1 MSRYAAHTDEQ
12 LVPLLNEGDR
22 AAFSAIYNRHFR
34 LMFRYVYSFAKD
46 AKLSEDIV
54 QEIFFDLWQRH
65 QSISIHS
72 TVTKYLHRAAKHK
85 VLDHIRSQAIRAG
98 YAADLAAVMS
108 SHSNNVDELMAVSDL
123 QGTIEKSISALPP
136 RQQMAFR
143 LSRFEHVPIPEIAKR
158 MQISPN
164 TVQDYLT
171 KTLAHL
177 RMSLGE
183 FMVVVWWLENL
194 PGN

>member
-1 MSRYAAHTDEQ
+1 MLR
-12 LVPLLNEGDR
+12 
-22 AAFSAIYNRHFR
+22 SAPSTSVISGPCSA
-34 LMFRYVYSFAKD
+34 YVYSFIKD
-46 AKLSEDIV
+46 SKLSEDIV
-54 QEIFFDLWQRH
+54 QEIFLELWQRH
-65 QSISIHS
+65 ESLRIHS
-72 TVTKYLHRAAKHK
+72 TFANYLHRAGKNK
-85 VLDHIRSQAIRAG
+85 VLDHIKSQAVRTS

-108 SHSNNVDELMAVSDL
+108 SHANNIEELMAMSDL
-123 QGTIEKSISALPP
+123 QSTIEKSISVLPA

-177 RMSLGE
+177 RVLLGE
-183 FMVVVWWLENL
+183 FLVLVASLIFL
-194 PGN
+194 R